1 MPFSLSAIDNAAAHV
16 LNALDERRSIAPLT
30 LQDTGLGL
38 DDARRISRA
47 VTRLRQARGEHP
59 VGRKIGFTNR
69 TIWDEYGVHHP
80 IDGPMY
86 DTTVSQIAGAV
97 TGISLAR
104 FVEPRIEPEIV
115 LGLRSEPE
123 PGMDEA
129 TLMGCI
135 DWIAHG
141 FEIVQSLFPDWKFKG
156 ADCIAAFGLHGALL
170 CGPQTAITSSNG
182 AAILRALTEFS
193 LTIRCNGE
201 VMDKGHAA
209 NVLGGPVS
217 ALRHLVEAIA
227 QDAEASPLAAGDIIT
242 TGTITRAFPVHPG
255 ERWTTSIDGLA
266 LPGLD
271 VAFAG

>member
-1 MPFSLSAIDNAAAHV
+1 MLRDSPYAA
-16 LNALDERRSIAPLT
+16 
-30 LQDTGLGL
+30 
-38 DDARRISRA
+38 
-47 VTRLRQARGEHP
+47 
-59 VGRKIGFTNR
+59 
-69 TIWDEYGVHHP
+69 
-80 IDGPMY
+80 
-86 DTTVSQIAGAV
+86 
-97 TGISLAR
+97 ISLAGLCQ
-104 FVEPRIEPEIV
+104 PRLEPEIV
-115 LGLRSEPE
+115 FGLRAAPHADMSLQ
-123 PGMDEA
+123 
-129 TLMGCI
+129 TLQDCI
-135 DWIAHG
+135 EWVAHG

-170 CGPQTAITSSNG
+170 CGPRTAIISANG
-182 AAILRALTEFS
+182 AAMLRALTEFS